1 VQDLPGRVDRQPDMK
16 PVERPFQVLHSLQQ
30 LALMSSGIRME
41 KPDGRSCLE
50 GRKPGEIPDTRAK
63 IVSAQRRASDILVK
77 LSRTRGMYVIRASSD
92 GPFPGA
98 STAVYSFRIR

>member
-1 VQDLPGRVDRQPDMK
+1 MQDLPGRVDGQPDMK

-30 LALMSSGIRME
+30 LALMSIGIRME